1 MILDVVQKS
10 YQSQVMQ
17 NELVKQT
24 HDSVMVGGNNPEA
37 MLELFHKMRTHCD
50 FLTDLDSLSD
60 MNNAEK
66 LRDVIQNEAY
76 ILAITAQKNKV
87 LTDELKKQQKAMN
100 LLRIEQ
106 SKIEK

>member
-10 YQSQVMQ
+10 YQTQVMQ
-17 NELVKQT
+17 NELLRST
-24 HDSVMVGGNNPEA
+24 HDSVMVGGNTNGDHPEA
-37 MLELFHKMRTHCD
+37 MIELFYKMRTHCS

-76 ILAITAQKNKV
+76 ILAITA
-87 LTDELKKQQKAMN
+87 
-100 LLRIEQ
+100 
-106 SKIEK
+106 